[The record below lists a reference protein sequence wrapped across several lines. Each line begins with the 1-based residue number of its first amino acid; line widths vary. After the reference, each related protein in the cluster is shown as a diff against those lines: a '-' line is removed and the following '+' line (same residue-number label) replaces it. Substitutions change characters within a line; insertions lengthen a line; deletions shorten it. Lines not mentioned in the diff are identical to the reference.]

1 MTDDESSRNKA
12 YRRALDLLRQMSE
25 SDVQGQLS
33 REGWHVE
40 LSVVRAWRKSAC
52 IEAFVP
58 PRTDQ
63 EWWHQLHVHSRG
75 RCCCLRPRV
84 AFEAPAGVRASSPSF
99 STVLWEV
106 TQRAHALPLVHVW
119 R

>member
-1 MTDDESSRNKA
+1 MTDNESSMDKA

-25 SDVQGQLS
+25 ADVQGQLS

-40 LSVVRAWRKSAC
+40 LSMVRAWRRSAC

-58 PRTDQ
+58 PRA
-63 EWWHQLHVHSRG
+63 E
-75 RCCCLRPRV
+75 
-84 AFEAPAGVRASSPSF
+84 
-99 STVLWEV
+99 
-106 TQRAHALPLVHVW
+106 QRRKHK